1 MAKTELVDSLFKVLV
16 SAGILNTGPSDVRG
30 PSCVRGD
37 DIATFDGMFCIV
49 LICRML
55 IF

>member
-30 PSCVRGD
+30 PNCVD
-37 DIATFDGMFCIV
+37 NVATFDGMFA
-49 LICRML
+49 
-55 IF
+55 